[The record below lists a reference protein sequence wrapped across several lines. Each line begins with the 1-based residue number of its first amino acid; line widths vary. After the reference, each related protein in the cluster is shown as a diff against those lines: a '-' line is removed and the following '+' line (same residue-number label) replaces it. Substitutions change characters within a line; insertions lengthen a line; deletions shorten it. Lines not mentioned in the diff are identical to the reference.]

1 MRRSGGSGRGEK
13 LIVCW
18 PGRQRRGSCYHPAM
32 FSNLQKHTTL
42 HFFLLNT
49 EEISIHPCT
58 HPTTA
63 TIQHFP
69 LRISTKQ
76 SKAAGPLVS
85 CSSMI
90 NPSCFQGYFSS
101 QTPPAP
107 SVPHTHFQSDKQSHE
122 TQQRK
127 QFMKLRQTITMAAL
141 EVRCSL

>member
-1 MRRSGGSGRGEK
+1 MKPGKKMEVNKMRRSGGSGRGEK

-101 QTPPAP
+101 QHPPP
-107 SVPHTHFQSDKQSHE
+107 PLFHTLTSKAIN
-122 TQQRK
+122 RA
-127 QFMKLRQTITMAAL
+127 MKHNN
-141 EVRCSL
+141 ENSS